1 MSSENINL
9 LEILL
14 LKSFIQKLSSFNR
27 ACEVKT
33 NEIAILFYTGNWVLY
48 HFHVACTPFAN
59 CLSMHRSQDVLFI
72 LILGALNLQETS
84 SLSKQK

>member
-33 NEIAILFYTGNWVLY
+33 NEVAILFYTGNWVLY